1 GSIRRNPRPL
11 WLECCLASGGGR
23 TYRLGS
29 RSVMPVEKGLGKKC
43 GTASRRSRL
52 ASQMVETYA
61 TSPIA
66 FAASDTPPVALD
78 GDGLAAIRNT
88 FAAAARRASRLGV
101 DF

>member
-1 GSIRRNPRPL
+1 
-11 WLECCLASGGGR
+11 
-23 TYRLGS
+23 
-29 RSVMPVEKGLGKKC
+29 
-43 GTASRRSRL
+43 
-52 ASQMVETYA
+52 MVETYA

-101 DF
+101 DFIEILRWAPAMQLQEENQNPCFKKAFAIPL